1 MVRRVLTTILLLAVG
16 AAAAT
21 WFGSGQTP
29 PEPLAQPRLAAA
41 PVGRGFPAAARD
53 TRSDQPGDLAS
64 RVHELEERL
73 AREAADRERLQA
85 RLDEVTAQLASIGSA
100 PAAVP
105 AASAP
110 PAAPVVAAAVVAAA
124 EPEPAADVPQI
135 DYSKSEMER
144 ALIAAGLDANAAADV
159 KRHGDSLAMAEM
171 YVRDQATRENWLDTP
186 RFQEEMAAIEEQRYS
201 IRDQLGDDAYDRYL
215 YALGQTNRVRVDDVM
230 SDSPA
235 ADAGLQTGDMILRY
249 GDARVF
255 APDELV
261 AQTRQGNPGEMV
273 RLVVIRQGELLTVD
287 VPRGPLGLRIA
298 ATQST
303 PRSS

>member
-21 WFGSGQTP
+21 WFGSGKTP
-29 PEPLAQPRLAAA
+29 PEPLAPPRLAAA

-64 RVHELEERL
+64 RVRELEERL
-73 AREAADRERLQA
+73 AREAADRQRLQA
-85 RLDEVTAQLASIGSA
+85 RLDEVTTQLAALGRAPGAA
-100 PAAVP
+100 PAAAAP
-105 AASAP
+105 AAAP
-110 PAAPVVAAAVVAAA
+110 VVAAA
-124 EPEPAADVPQI
+124 EPEPASDVPQI

-261 AQTRQGNPGEMV
+261 AQTRQGNPGEVV

>member
-29 PEPLAQPRLAAA
+29 PEPEAQARVAAA

-85 RLDEVTAQLASIGSA
+85 RLDEVTAQLAALGSA
-100 PAAVP
+100 PGAAP
-105 AASAP
+105 AAAA
-110 PAAPVVAAAVVAAA
+110 PAAAPVVAAA
-124 EPEPAADVPQI
+124 EPEPASDVPQI

-261 AQTRQGNPGEMV
+261 AQTRQGNPGEVV

>member
-53 TRSDQPGDLAS
+53 TRSDQPGDIAS
-64 RVHELEERL
+64 RVRELEERL

-85 RLDEVTAQLASIGSA
+85 RLDEVTAQLAALGSA
-100 PAAVP
+100 PGTA
-105 AASAP
+105 
-110 PAAPVVAAAVVAAA
+110 PAAPAPAAAPVVAAA

-261 AQTRQGNPGEMV
+261 AQTRQGNPGEVV